1 MEKTNK
7 ILLNKTKSYNS
18 INVNSQIQFGMDST
32 NKPIPLNDISA
43 NVNQF
48 EQFEKERKESTIY
61 RFYGNVIPIISNPLY
76 NDNIKINGTPT
87 SFSSNKILT
96 DDIFEKGGWIGYY
109 NDELDESAL
118 QFNDNKSA
126 LCEFL
131 PFDPGYDRLS
141 MLDSDG
147 VPNYLF
153 KITYPISSKDI
164 TLVKNSS
171 GVSLKDGI
179 PIIDQFPVK
188 LNGRDYVGFKT
199 AINHGLSDQDEISLF
214 GFEDNTPNE
223 TLVLTQ
229 KTYRVFKLGNQT
241 NDFKFRV
248 FIVDLN
254 PVDISFTIGVSTI
267 KRVVQD
273 KLSQYYVREF
283 KSLSSSDYK
292 DYDVYPA
299 SFGVSY
305 YDDKICS
312 FNFKKD
318 IDVKDSNGNDLLD
331 NLGRP
336 LSELYFTIIKN
347 DNDSDVTVNSQYWLK
362 QQENLSANLKN
373 RFWTPII
380 GGYDIEN
387 NENVNYNIRSF
398 GDPTYINN
406 EWYQDTT
413 GGIDESDD
421 IFDGDIVEYNE
432 SELLE
437 RRLELVHHRVNTIYR
452 EHLNLIDSN
461 KEDKKEG
468 YIYKPFNKIQIREFA
483 NYINPVVDLQYVIDK
498 YNITNILE
506 IDNLKHS
513 YRIPSYAT
521 EISPN
526 VFKWRDLL
534 EIGEVDNSGSGVD
547 YPFESGA
554 HYINLDK
561 RFYLQRQDP
570 PCEFIIISEEI
581 ELGSAAPPSDEQ
593 RFMSYLT
600 DPTFL
605 NYSFEDPANIQFA
618 DGGVTELS
626 NYNGNITLNID
637 VNLADF
643 IGSYELG
650 KRDTAGGCID
660 LSLLKEKDISDV
672 C

>member
-1 MEKTNK
+1 MDKTNK

-18 INVNSQIQFGMDST
+18 INVNSQVQFGMDST
-32 NKPIPLNDISA
+32 SKPIPLNDIST
-43 NVNQF
+43 NINQF
-48 EQFEKERKESTIY
+48 DQFEKERKESSIY
-61 RFYGNVIPIISNPLY
+61 RFYGNVIPLISNPLY
-76 NDNIKINGTPT
+76 NDNIKITGTTDSFGSVKIIT
-87 SFSSNKILT
+87 S
-96 DDIFEKGGWIGYY
+96 DIFEKNGWIGRY

-131 PFDPGYDRLS
+131 PFDPGYNRLS

-153 KITYPISSKDI
+153 KITYPLRSKDI
-164 TLVKNSS
+164 TLVKNNS
-171 GVSLKDGI
+171 GISLKDGI
-179 PIIDQFPVK
+179 PIIEKFKVEI
-188 LNGRDYVGFKT
+188 NGRLYVGFKS
-199 AINHGLSDQDEISLF
+199 AINHGLSNQDEISLF
-214 GFEDNTPNE
+214 NFTDNTANQS
-223 TLVLTQ
+223 LVLTE

-241 NDFKFRV
+241 NDLKFRT
-248 FIVDLN
+248 FIIDFD
-254 PVDISFTIGVSTI
+254 PSDIDFTIGVSTI

-273 KLSQYYVREF
+273 KLSNYYVREF
-283 KSLSSSDYK
+283 KSLTSSNYK
-292 DYDVYPA
+292 DYDIYPA
-299 SFGVSY
+299 AFGVSY
-305 YDDKICS
+305 YDDKISS

-318 IDVKDSNGNDLLD
+318 IDVKDSFGNDLLD

-336 LSELYFTIIKN
+336 LTELYFTIIKN
-347 DNDSDVTVNSQYWLK
+347 DSDTDLTTVNSQYWLK
-362 QQENLSANLKN
+362 QQENLPSGLKN

-387 NENVNYNIRSF
+387 NENINYNVRSF
-398 GDPTYINN
+398 GDPTFINN
-406 EWYQDTT
+406 EWYPN
-413 GGIDESDD
+413 IDESDD
-421 IFDGDIVEYNE
+421 ILDGDIVEYNE

-461 KEDKKEG
+461 QEDKREG
-468 YIYKPFNKIQIREFA
+468 YIYKPFNRIQIREFS

-498 YNITNILE
+498 YGITDTLE
-506 IDNLKHS
+506 LNNLRSAYK
-513 YRIPSYAT
+513 IPSYAT

-534 EIGEVDNSGSGVD
+534 EIGEVDNSGAGVD

-570 PCEFIIISEEI
+570 PCDFVIINEEI
-581 ELGSAAPPSDEQ
+581 ALGSAAPANDEQ
-593 RFMSYLT
+593 RFRQYLT

-605 NYSFEDPANIQFA
+605 NYTFEDPENITFSN
-618 DGGVTELS
+618 GGVTNLS
-626 NYNGNITLNID
+626 NYNGNTILNID

-650 KRDTAGGCID
+650 KRDVAGGCVD
-660 LSLLKEKDISDV
+660 LSLLKQKDVDDV